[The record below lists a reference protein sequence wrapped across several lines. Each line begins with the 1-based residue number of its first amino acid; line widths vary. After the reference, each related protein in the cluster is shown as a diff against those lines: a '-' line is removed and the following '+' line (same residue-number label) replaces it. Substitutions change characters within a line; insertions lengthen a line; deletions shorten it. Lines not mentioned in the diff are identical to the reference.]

1 MCPRQC
7 WGTSANLPPSS
18 IPPDQLLR
26 NCWKCGAHFIPRR
39 LRTLMHVVLH
49 HNSVLPPSHHSSSIE
64 KILGPISKKYQLER
78 TVFGRCRNSR
88 EPRIGA
94 PFIEASMTL
103 VGGKPFHPTKLA
115 RKDAQTNQTGPTS
128 IMDSKGKGSVIGLH
142 YPNPHSL
149 ALRRRTAKKREFSY
163 AVYRGLSSLEH
174 VYCSATR
181 AGGVIPVATV

>member
-1 MCPRQC
+1 
-7 WGTSANLPPSS
+7 
-18 IPPDQLLR
+18 
-26 NCWKCGAHFIPRR
+26 
-39 LRTLMHVVLH
+39 MHVVLH

-103 VGGKPFHPTKLA
+103 VGGRPFHPTKLA

-149 ALRRRTAKKREFSY
+149 ALRRRTAKKKGVFLCCLSWAVFSR
-163 AVYRGLSSLEH
+163 ARLLQCHPSWRSDPCRHRMSRLLSQD
-174 VYCSATR
+174 
-181 AGGVIPVATV
+181 VACPDLAYM